1 VGRKAVV
8 ALNGFV
14 NSVYDAETVNVQMLD
29 DIQAGDFSAASFIY
43 SATMLP
49 RGESWRNE
57 YVLFIRSK
65 AQLIVEV
72 HERLDTLAVALAR
85 GWVES
90 KNNQTLSIK
99 AYAGLVCNERGSDK
113 TRWSDEP
120 EKGERCCGSGA
131 HNRGRLRRDSS

>member
-1 VGRKAVV
+1 MGRKAVV

-49 RGESWRNE
+49 RGESWKNE

-65 AQLIVEV
+65 AQLVVEV

-85 GWVES
+85 GWAES
-90 KNNQTLSIK
+90 KKQSDISIK
-99 AYAGLVCNERGSDK
+99 S
-113 TRWSDEP
+113 
-120 EKGERCCGSGA
+120 
-131 HNRGRLRRDSS
+131 